1 MNKTTSAIETHNLSV
16 AYGDEPVLW
25 NVSIQILTGKMTA
38 IVGPN
43 GAGKST
49 LLEALLGFLKP
60 LKGEINYFQNK
71 SYKAVKDRV
80 AYVPQKQAVDWN
92 FPATVLEVVMMGR
105 YGNVG
110 LFKRLKQSDKNIAL
124 EKLEAVQMSDFADR
138 QINELSGG
146 QKQRVFLARA
156 LASEA
161 DIYLLDEPLAGVDM
175 KTEKIIMSLLYDLT
189 RQNKTVIVVHHDL
202 QTVEEYFDQIVFLN
216 QKVIEQG
223 PVDQVYNQEQI
234 EQTFRPSLAIEERSE
249 DGRF

>member
-1 MNKTTSAIETHNLSV
+1 MNSTDSAIKTHALTV
-16 AYGDEPVLW
+16 AYGNEPVLW
-25 NVSIQILTGKMTA
+25 DVSIEFLTGKMTA

-49 LLEALLGFLKP
+49 LLESLLGFLKP
-60 LKGEINYFQNK
+60 LNGEITYFENE
-71 SYKAVKDRV
+71 SYKTVKDRV
-80 AYVPQKQAVDWN
+80 TYVPQKQAVDWN

-105 YGNVG
+105 YGKVG
-110 LFKRLKQSDKNIAL
+110 LFERLKKSDKQIAL
-124 EKLEAVQMSDFADR
+124 EKLEAVQMSGFANR

-175 KTEKIIMSLLYDLT
+175 KTEKIIMSLLDELAK
-189 RQNKTVIVVHHDL
+189 QNKTVIVVHHDL
-202 QTVEEYFDQIVFLN
+202 QTVKEYFDQIVFLN

-223 PVDQVYNQEQI
+223 PVNKIFDEERI
-234 EQTFRPSLAIEERSE
+234 EQTFKTGKALEE
-249 DGRF
+249 G

>member
-25 NVSIQILTGKMTA
+25 NISIQILAGKMTA

>member
-80 AYVPQKQAVDWN
+80 AHVPQKQAVDWN

>member
-1 MNKTTSAIETHNLSV
+1 MNLTNSAINTHALTV
-16 AYGDEPVLW
+16 AYGNEPVLW
-25 NVSIQILTGKMTA
+25 NVSIEFLTGKMTA

-49 LLEALLGFLKP
+49 LLESLLGFLKP
-60 LKGEINYFQNK
+60 LKGKITYFENET
-71 SYKAVKDRV
+71 YKKVKDRV
-80 AYVPQKQAVDWN
+80 TYVPQKQAVDWN

-105 YGNVG
+105 YGKVG
-110 LFKRLKQSDKNIAL
+110 LLERLKKSDKQIAL
-124 EKLEAVQMSDFADR
+124 EKLEAVQMSDFRNR

-161 DIYLLDEPLAGVDM
+161 DIYLLDEPLAGVDI
-175 KTEKIIMSLLYDLT
+175 KTEKIIMSLLDELT
-189 RQNKTVIVVHHDL
+189 KQDKTVIVVHHDL

-223 PVDQVYNQEQI
+223 PVSQVFDEERI
-234 EQTFRPSLAIEERSE
+234 EQTFKSGKALEE
-249 DGRF
+249 G

>member
-25 NVSIQILTGKMTA
+25 NISIQFLAGKMTA